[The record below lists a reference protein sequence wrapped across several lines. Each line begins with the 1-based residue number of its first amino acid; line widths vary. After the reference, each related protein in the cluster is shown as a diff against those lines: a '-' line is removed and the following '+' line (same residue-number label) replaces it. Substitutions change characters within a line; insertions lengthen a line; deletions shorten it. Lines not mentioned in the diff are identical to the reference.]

1 MICRSESIREWLA
14 HRHTLVACQTGIAN
28 EFALID
34 FAFEEQMTFFR
45 PALALSLLP
54 FAQASADVPDRENA
68 LKLPNVVISANRQV
82 EQRDVSTAANT
93 VFTRADI
100 ERLQPTSV
108 TDLLNR
114 VPGVQVAPSG
124 GRGSLPGIYIRG
136 TKSAQSLV
144 LVDGQR
150 IANATSAD
158 SALQYLN
165 VEQIERVEV
174 LRGSR
179 SVIYGADAIGGVIQ
193 IFTRRGADQGLQA
206 RLHSGFG
213 NHDTWQNS
221 LGLSGGDQRTHFNL
235 STSLDEAAGIDRTGP
250 SFASDA
256 DHDAYRN
263 MSYSLNLSHWL
274 NDDVE
279 IGFNALDNKGKT
291 EFDNPFGLFDPI
303 TFNSVGQQP
312 YSDFELSSLGTY
324 IDARINDR
332 WKTRLEIGHSE
343 NREKAVDTLSDDRSV
358 FNTYRDSVNWQNEL
372 TLDERNSLML
382 GGDGYQDRVNS
393 STSFNEDSRWNR
405 AAFIQHRFKG
415 DGFSTELGL
424 RHDQNQQFGSQN
436 TWSGTLTVP
445 INDANAVLLSYSEG
459 FRAPTFNDLYYPGF
473 SNPDLKPEHSKSYE
487 LQWRSHLSD
496 TSKLEASLYR
506 TDLQDAIALDGNFR
520 PENIGSARINGLEAS
535 LEQQLFGWTGKLGAS
550 IIDPRDR
557 DTGHTLNRR
566 ARRTLNLDV
575 DRQFDRLGVGASW
588 QAVSN
593 SYNDE
598 GNTQNISGYAL
609 FGLRSSWK
617 ASDEVRL
624 EFKLDN
630 VLDKRYSRTLYSFD
644 GSSYGYREE
653 GRSWMFG
660 VTWTPEL

>member
-1 MICRSESIREWLA
+1 MNFSRL
-14 HRHTLVACQTGIAN
+14 T
-28 EFALID
+28 
-34 FAFEEQMTFFR
+34 
-45 PALALSLLP
+45 LALSLLP
-54 FAQASADVPDRENA
+54 CAQAFADLPNREDA
-68 LKLPNVVISANRQV
+68 LKLPDVLISANRQV
-82 EQRDVSTAANT
+82 EQRDASTAANT

-136 TKSAQSLV
+136 TKAAQSLV

-165 VEQIERVEV
+165 VDQVERVEV

-179 SVIYGADAIGGVIQ
+179 SAVYGADAIGGVIQ
-193 IFTRRGADQGLQA
+193 IFTRRGAEQGLQA
-206 RLHSGFG
+206 RLHTGLG
-213 NHDTWQNS
+213 NRGTAQNS
-221 LGLSGGDQRTHFNL
+221 LGLSGGDAQTHFNL
-235 STSLDEAAGIDRTGP
+235 STSLDETDGIDRTGP

-263 MSYSLNLSHWL
+263 KSYSLNLSHWL
-274 NDDVE
+274 SDDVE

-291 EFDNPFGLFDPI
+291 ELDNPSGLFDPV
-303 TFNSVGQQP
+303 TFNSVGQQQ

-324 IDARINDR
+324 LDARINER
-332 WKTRLEIGHSE
+332 WKTRLELGHSE
-343 NREKAVDTLSDDRSV
+343 NREKTADKLSDDRYV
-358 FNTYRDSVNWQNEL
+358 FNTYRNSVNWQNDL
-372 TLDERNSLML
+372 TLDDRNSLML
-382 GGDGYQDRVNS
+382 GADWYEDRVNS
-393 STSFNEDSRWNR
+393 STAFDEDSRWNR

-415 DGFSTELGL
+415 EDFSTELGL

-436 TWSGTLTVP
+436 TWSGALTIP
-445 INDANAVLLSYSEG
+445 LNDANDVLFSYSEG

-473 SNPDLKPEHSKSYE
+473 SNPNLKPEHSKSYE
-487 LQWRSHLSD
+487 VQWRSRLNE

-506 TDLQDAIALDGNFR
+506 TDLEDAIALDSDFR
-520 PENIGSARINGLEAS
+520 PQNIGSARINGFEAS
-535 LEQQLFGWTGKLGAS
+535 LQQQLFGWIGKLGAS

-566 ARRTLNLDV
+566 ARRTMSLDL
-575 DRQFDRLGVGASW
+575 DRQFDHLGIGASW
-588 QAVSN
+588 QAVSD

-598 GNTQNISGYAL
+598 ANTQHIGGYGL

-617 ASDEVRL
+617 ASDEVKL

-630 VLDKRYSRTLYSFD
+630 ALDQRYSRALYSFD
-644 GSSYGYREE
+644 GSNYGYREE
-653 GRSWMFG
+653 GRTWMLG